1 GAINLFMQYKKD
13 AELVGTTTA
22 YGVKSQAANATYRKQ
37 IYGSA
42 TGNVDLSVPSQFKLT
57 ENNSYWIKKE
67 GNMHKFTS
75 KRQFLKICKDKDD
88 EISKFLNTHT
98 IHFNNISNLKELVNY
113 CNDTVYKQ

>member
-1 GAINLFMQYKKD
+1 
-13 AELVGTTTA
+13 
-22 YGVKSQAANATYRKQ
+22 
-37 IYGSA
+37 
-42 TGNVDLSVPSQFKLT
+42 
-57 ENNSYWIKKE
+57 
-67 GNMHKFTS
+67 MHKFTS